1 MTREEVRNTLQRT
14 PIMVLE
20 GNPKKYEKAI
30 RVAIEFL
37 QERPKGQWIGEVIH
51 TEIGEEHAMQE
62 CSVCGKVRIVDN
74 FCPNC
79 GADMRGEVAHNG
91 RND

>member
-1 MTREEVRNTLQRT
+1 MTREEAVRKL
-14 PIMVLE
+14 LE
-20 GNPKKYEKAI
+20 EHCGYGDGNCDRCKFKCEVFI
-30 RVAIEFL
+30 AIEAL
-37 QERPKGQWIGEVIH
+37 QERPKGRWIGEVIH

-79 GADMRGEVAHNG
+79 GADMRGGEEK
-91 RND
+91 